1 MVWEL
6 YHILKSKRKRKNG
19 KAFLINQFSAKEHWI
34 ISKYK
39 ESEISFRQFW
49 KPIIKNQIPQFVKK
63 LKKSNLSDNAIQK
76 SILL

>member
-6 YHILKSKRKRKNG
+6 YYILKSKRKRKNS
-19 KAFLINQFSAKEHWI
+19 KVFLINQFSAKEHWI

>member
-19 KAFLINQFSAKEHWI
+19 KAFLINQFSEKEHRI

-39 ESEISFRQFW
+39 ESEISFRKFW
-49 KPIIKNQIPQFVKK
+49 KPIIKNQIPQFIKK
-63 LKKSNLSDNAIQK
+63 LKKTNLSDDAIQK
-76 SILL
+76 PIFL

>member
-19 KAFLINQFSAKEHWI
+19 KAFLINQFSEKEHWI

-39 ESEISFRQFW
+39 ESEISFRRFW
-49 KPIIKNQIPQFVKK
+49 KPIIKN
-63 LKKSNLSDNAIQK
+63 
-76 SILL
+76 